1 MAPSVEAP
9 VLDLDIVKKNG
20 INEPLLLSKDELA
33 IPEEKSVD
41 YNQDMKWHNV
51 VAIFL
56 VHVVFIYA
64 CVTAMPVIKLSTF
77 VFCTYYYTQI
87 RLLMLC
93 L

>member
-20 INEPLLLSKDELA
+20 INEPLLHSKDELA
-33 IPEEKSVD
+33 IPDEKSVD

-56 VHVVFIYA
+56 VHVVSIYA
-64 CVTAMPVIKLSTF
+64 FLTVIPVLKFSTF
-77 VFCTYYYTQI
+77 VFCTYFYTRI
-87 RLLMLC
+87 CLLILC
-93 L
+93 